1 MSYFFQKNRQR
12 IAQWNPVRRPAP
24 WGRGPIPQIVLHT
37 FEWPANRSMLSAAT
51 YLLNRTTHGSYHS
64 LAGGT
69 SEREVLRLA
78 PVTAETWHCVPS
90 NNWAS
95 GVSATTYA
103 ANWNKLSSTQ
113 RRNFVHSMAYASYL
127 LSQELIAIGKAPVPA
142 KRISRAQAM
151 RGVWGFTYHR
161 TMDPGRR
168 TDPAHPEHNF
178 PWDMFLTEYNRLMK
192 GGSPAPAKP
201 AVPKGHLD
209 MHPDELNKHLSRHA
223 ENVHAGVQRDIKRLV
238 VPLLENLAGA
248 IAAVGAGETFDEAK
262 LLAGVQ
268 ASAES
273 GAREGALQA
282 EEALRQ
288 ALVETL
294 AEQPDR
300 DDEAVANAVVSK
312 IAARL
317 TEGE

>member
-1 MSYFFQKNRQR
+1 MAYFFQKNRQR
-12 IAQWNPVRRPAP
+12 IAQWNPTRRAAP

-69 SEREVLRLA
+69 SRRDVLRLA

-103 ANWNKLSSTQ
+103 ANWNKLTATQ

-142 KRISRAQAM
+142 KRISRAEAM

-178 PWDMFLTEYNRLMK
+178 PWDMFLTEYNRLM
-192 GGSPAPAKP
+192 GSTPAPSPAPGKEEF
-201 AVPKGHLD
+201 D
-209 MHPDELNKHLSRHA
+209 MSQEQYDNIKSDLNKIKTALEETQLNSRHLPPIRDRVTKTNHA
-223 ENVHAGVQRDIKRLV
+223 MGRVENTVLPAILD
-238 VPLLENLAGA
+238 NLGIEVDASEV
-248 IAAVGAGETFDEAK
+248 AA
-262 LLAGVQ
+262 
-268 ASAES
+268 
-273 GAREGALQA
+273 
-282 EEALRQ
+282 
-288 ALVETL
+288 ALVEHL
-294 AEQPDR
+294 DIEGAVSRALEALPER
-300 DDEAVANAVVSK
+300 DTVEVAQRVRED

>member
-1 MSYFFQKNRQR
+1 MAYFFQKNRQR
-12 IAQWNPVRRPAP
+12 IAQWNPTRRAAP

-69 SEREVLRLA
+69 SRRDVLRLA

-103 ANWNKLSSTQ
+103 ANWNKLTATQ

-178 PWDMFLTEYNRLMK
+178 PWDMFLTEYNRLM
-192 GGSPAPAKP
+192 GSSSAPTPGKDWLEMATADEVARAVWGYKNERLTSQDAYAILRNLTPIRDRVTKTNHAMGRVENNLLPAI
-201 AVPKGHLD
+201 LD
-209 MHPDELNKHLSRHA
+209 
-223 ENVHAGVQRDIKRLV
+223 
-238 VPLLENLAGA
+238 NLG
-248 IAAVGAGETFDEAK
+248 IEVDAGEVA
-262 LLAGVQ
+262 A
-268 ASAES
+268 
-273 GAREGALQA
+273 
-282 EEALRQ
+282 
-288 ALVETL
+288 ALVEHLDIEGAVSRALEALPERDT
-294 AEQPDR
+294 AE
-300 DDEAVANAVVSK
+300 VAQRVRED